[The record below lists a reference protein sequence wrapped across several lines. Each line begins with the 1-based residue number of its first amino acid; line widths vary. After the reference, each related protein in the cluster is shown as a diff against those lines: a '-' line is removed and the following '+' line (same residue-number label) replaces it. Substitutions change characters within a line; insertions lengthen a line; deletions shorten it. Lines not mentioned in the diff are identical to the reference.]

1 MQLAVA
7 KWEILVAHDTTDRCR
22 NSKLLHKRQIFSC
35 RIPLATYVMNVKF
48 EYFSVS
54 VETISLN
61 IST

>member
-1 MQLAVA
+1 MA
-7 KWEILVAHDTTDRCR
+7 KSFNLLLLLLLLVSSILKREAIRLLDR
-22 NSKLLHKRQIFSC
+22 NI
-35 RIPLATYVMNVKF
+35 MNVKF